1 MSGNEPLNL
10 LVDPDALDEIRQ
22 RHRSG
27 DEEEVGRLVRI
38 LETVLERERSLVE
51 LLGAPYVI
59 TDTEGK
65 IRHASDVGREFL
77 ESHTAADLVGRRLE
91 EWISEPRRPAFREQ
105 LARLRDRRRPLV
117 FESTVVLLN
126 REPVPV
132 EITASSVR
140 GLDGSVTHVQWLLRN
155 IRSERRADQTSRAL
169 VRSEA
174 ERAAAERAER
184 RYSILSDASKVLA
197 QYFGSTEPLQE
208 VTRLVVRE
216 HADHCGI
223 WIRTEGDLREIA
235 AAGDVRSDSGF
246 LPERKRLR
254 LDPDDPE
261 GALARAVAEGREYV
275 VARSDP
281 SETAAVS
288 PAGEVESDAGGS
300 PRRALVVPLKG
311 SAGIEGALT
320 LVDLGVGPG
329 FGREDLMLANQLADR
344 IVMAEERARLY
355 GVAVRAQGERDHVR
369 KVVSHDLRNALNA
382 LTMSL
387 EQVGVAPE
395 DRPAG
400 EGWRPTEEIAEASVG
415 SPAETDDGH
424 SKMEKWL
431 MRVHQAAG
439 RMSRLIDDL
448 DQLTEPAPPTSM
460 ILGLDTEACEP
471 RQLLEHAAEMF
482 EARAMRRDVSL
493 EQEVD
498 PDAPAVEADRDR
510 IGQVLSNLID
520 NALRVTPSGGRVVL
534 GASPGERHV
543 LFSVEDTGPGI
554 PDEDLPRVFG
564 PGDRGEHGGQ
574 SGLGLA
580 IVRHLVEAHGGAVR
594 AESPEGAGARV
605 VFTLP
610 NAGSGDGP

>member
-1 MSGNEPLNL
+1 MSGNDPLNP
-10 LVDPDALDEIRQ
+10 LVDPDALDELRQ
-22 RHRSG
+22 RPRSG
-27 DEEEVGRLVRI
+27 DEEVVDRLVRI

-59 TDTEGK
+59 TDTDGE

-77 ESHTAADLVGRRLE
+77 DSHTAADLVGRRLE

-105 LARLRDRRRPLV
+105 LTRLRDRRRPLV

-197 QYFGSTEPLQE
+197 QYFGSTGPLQE
-208 VTRLVVRE
+208 VTRLVVRK

-223 WIRTEGDLREIA
+223 WIRTEGELREIA

-288 PAGEVESDAGGS
+288 PAGEAESDAGGS

-329 FGREDLMLANQLADR
+329 FGREDLLLANQLADR

-395 DRPAG
+395 DRSAG
-400 EGWRPTEEIAEASVG
+400 EGSHPTEEIAETSVG

-460 ILGLDTEACEP
+460 TLGLDTEACEP
-471 RQLLEHAAEMF
+471 RQLLENAAEMF
-482 EARAMRRDVSL
+482 EARAMRRDISL

-554 PDEDLPRVFG
+554 PEEDLPRVFG

-610 NAGSGDGP
+610 SAGSGDGP